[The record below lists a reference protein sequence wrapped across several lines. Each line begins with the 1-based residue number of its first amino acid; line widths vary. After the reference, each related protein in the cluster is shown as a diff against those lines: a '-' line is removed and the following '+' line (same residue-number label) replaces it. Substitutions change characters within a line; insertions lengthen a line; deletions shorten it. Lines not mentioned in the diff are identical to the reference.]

1 MRLENM
7 GHKVLWLILNIHQQL
22 VHLLLSI
29 INWTLKELLHLLT
42 FDVDKVELIN
52 QNGDGEYIGL
62 ATVYSNVAWDF
73 DENQNLLNLL
83 RYWGIINRLNFC
95 LFLLELNWF

>member
-1 MRLENM
+1 MDFK
-7 GHKVLWLILNIHQQL
+7 GITP
-22 VHLLLSI
+22 S
-29 INWTLKELLHLLT
+29 LT

-73 DENQNLLNLL
+73 
-83 RYWGIINRLNFC
+83 
-95 LFLLELNWF
+95 